1 MDGQPPAPYGK
12 KLKTKPQTAARRED
26 EDLRASDDIAAFA
39 GCHMISPRFEHD
51 RSAGA
56 PCFHREFYLVEQVAS
71 AVLSITAFGLVHVEL
86 NGSVAI
92 DDVLAPGWTDYR
104 HRLMYSTYDLSGLI
118 RLGENRL
125 EIMLGN
131 GWYRGQLGR
140 PSRRD
145 LYGERLGLLASLTIT
160 FVNGE
165 TLTIKTDESWNAR
178 SSHVTRD
185 DLYDGCVMD
194 FRSRPRQ
201 LGVEALEFDAVTLEK
216 QAFPGIAV
224 TENIVGSPCFRGRDG
239 PIIYDFGQNV
249 VGWVR
254 LKIKPQR
261 CERTIVVRH
270 AEVLEDDKLSLRPL
284 RAAKATDIYHLTASG
299 PTQIEPRFT
308 FHGFRY
314 ASIDGV
320 DPANIERVEAIVI
333 GSKLPRRGWFSCSDP
348 LLNRLHENVVWSM
361 RGNFLGIPT
370 DCPQR
375 DERLGWTADI
385 QVFAPT
391 ASFLYDCTD
400 LLDSWLRE
408 LSAAQLPDGSVPVII
423 PDIYRRPSVAT
434 AGWGDAAVVVP
445 WVLYQFTGRAKLL
458 ETHFETMRKWLARIE
473 RATGPELIW
482 RGGHQYGD
490 WLDPTAPPDD
500 PASAM
505 TDRNLVATAC
515 FYRSAKI
522 AADIASLLGL
532 TDDARK
538 YSDLRNGIFD
548 RFQNEFVTRAGKL
561 TSETQAAYAIVLTYG
576 LLLPNQ
582 IQKAGERLADLVR
595 KAAFTIGTGFLG
607 TPVILDALC
616 MTGHERVAM
625 RLINQTE
632 CPSWLYPVK
641 MGATTMWERWDSLLP
656 TGEVNPGEMTSFNH
670 YAFGAVADWMHRV
683 IAGLRSEQI
692 GWKAFS
698 VTPPLWT
705 GLTFAE
711 ASVESPAGTISSR
724 WEYFDG
730 VLSLKVLVP
739 EGVSARIHLPGET
752 IDLPAGGHAI
762 ERAVATERGLQG
774 EPTVLTTRHAIDNLE
789 IWTAVEDAVRQYRP
803 DWSFQQIARAAFH
816 YLDLP
821 LPDLSRCV
829 GLSIPTAEEDAL
841 RATLTALSAEVTT
854 QALMGCHISEA

>member
-1 MDGQPPAPYGK
+1 MDGHPAAGYGK
-12 KLKTKPQTAARRED
+12 KLKTTSRTAARHED
-26 EDLRASDDIAAFA
+26 DDLRASDGIHALA
-39 GCHMISPRFEHD
+39 GCRMISPRLEHD

-56 PCFHREFYLVEQVAS
+56 PCFHKEFYVAEKVAS

-86 NGSVAI
+86 NGSAAI

-104 HRLMYSTYDLSGLI
+104 YRLMYSAYDVSDLI
-118 RLGENRL
+118 RVGDNRL
-125 EIMLGN
+125 EIMVGN

-145 LYGERLGLLASLTIT
+145 LYGERLGLLACLTIV

-165 TLTIKTDESWNAR
+165 TLTIKTDENWNAR
-178 SSHVTRD
+178 SSHVAQD
-185 DLYDGCVMD
+185 DLYDGCLMD
-194 FRSRPRQ
+194 FRSTPRQ
-201 LGVEALEFDAVTLEK
+201 LGVEALKFDSSILEK
-216 QAFPGIAV
+216 QAFPGIGV
-224 TENIVGSPCFRGRDG
+224 TERIIGVSCTPGKDSPTV
-239 PIIYDFGQNV
+239 YDFGQNV

-254 LKIKPQR
+254 LKIKPQH
-261 CERTIVVRH
+261 CERTVTVRH
-270 AEVLEDDKLSLRPL
+270 AEVLEDGKLSLRPL
-284 RAAKATDIYHLTASG
+284 RAAKATDIYHLPASG
-299 PTQIEPRFT
+299 PTELEPRFT

-320 DPANIERVEAIVI
+320 DQADIECVEAIVV
-333 GSKLPRRGWFSCSDP
+333 GSKMRRTGWFSCSDL
-348 LLNRLHENVVWSM
+348 LLNKLHENVVWSM
-361 RGNFLGIPT
+361 RGNFLGVPT

-391 ASFLYDCTD
+391 ATFLYDCTE
-400 LLDSWLRE
+400 LLESWLRE
-408 LSAAQLPDGSVPVII
+408 LSAAQLPDGSVPVVI
-423 PDIYRRPSVAT
+423 PDVYRRPSVAT
-434 AGWGDAAVVVP
+434 AGWGDAATVVP
-445 WVLYQFTGRAKLL
+445 WVVYQHTGHAEVL
-458 ETHFETMRKWLARIE
+458 ERHFETMRKWLARIE
-473 RATGPELIW
+473 KATGPDLIW

-505 TDRNLVATAC
+505 TDRDLVATAC

-522 AADIASLLGL
+522 AADTASVLGL
-532 TDDARK
+532 AEDAQK
-538 YSDLRNGIFD
+538 YSDLRDAIFD
-548 RFQNEFVTRAGKL
+548 RFQTEFVTRAGRL

-582 IQKAGERLADLVR
+582 VRKAGERLADLVR

-625 RLINQTE
+625 RLIDQTE

-670 YAFGAVADWMHRV
+670 YAFGAVADWVHRA

-711 ASVESPAGTISSR
+711 ATIESPAGTISSR
-724 WEYFDG
+724 WDYFDG
-730 VLSLKVLVP
+730 VLKVKVRVP
-739 EGVSARIHLPGET
+739 EGVSAYLHLPGET
-752 IDLPAGGHAI
+752 IELPPGLYAI
-762 ERAVATERGLQG
+762 ERAVQAEGAKHRQHS
-774 EPTVLTTRHAIDNLE
+774 VLTTRHAIDSFE
-789 IWTAVEDAVRQYRP
+789 IWSVVETAIREYRP
-803 DWSFQQIARAAFH
+803 DWNPVQIARAAFP

-829 GLSIPTAEEDAL
+829 GLSIPTVEEDAL
-841 RATLTALSAEVTT
+841 RATLTALSAELTT
-854 QALMGCHISEA
+854 KGFVQSDIGEA

>member
-1 MDGQPPAPYGK
+1 MHGHPAAGYDRNLDVSVG
-12 KLKTKPQTAARRED
+12 TAARRDD
-26 EDLRASDDIAAFA
+26 EDLRAVDGKSAFS
-39 GCHMISPRFEHD
+39 GCRMISPRLEHD

-56 PCFHREFYLVEQVAS
+56 PCFRREFYVAEKVMS
-71 AVLSITAFGLVHVEL
+71 AELSITALGLVHVEL
-86 NGSVAI
+86 NGSLAV

-104 HRLMYSTYDLSGLI
+104 YRLMYSNYDVSDLI
-118 RLGENRL
+118 RPGENHL

-145 LYGERLGLLASLTIT
+145 LYGERLGLLASLTII

-165 TLTIKTDESWNAR
+165 TLTIRTDENWSAW
-178 SSHVTRD
+178 SSHVVED
-185 DLYDGCVMD
+185 DIYDGCLMD
-194 FRSRPRQ
+194 FRSIPRQ
-201 LGVEALEFDAVTLEK
+201 LGVEALEFDTSILEK
-216 QAFPGIAV
+216 QTFPGIAV
-224 TENIVGSPCFRGRDG
+224 TERIVGVSCSSGKDSP
-239 PIIYDFGQNV
+239 IVYDFGQNM

-254 LKIKPQR
+254 LKIRPQHY
-261 CERTIVVRH
+261 ERTITVRH
-270 AEVLEDDKLSLRPL
+270 AEVLEDGKLSLRPL
-284 RAAKATDIYHLTASG
+284 RAAKATDTYHLPASG
-299 PTQIEPRFT
+299 PVELEPRFT

-314 ASIDGV
+314 ASIEGV
-320 DPANIERVEAIVI
+320 EPADIASVEAIVV
-333 GSKLPRRGWFSCSDP
+333 GSNMARTGWFSCSDP
-348 LLNRLHENVVWSM
+348 LLNKLHDNVVWSM

-391 ASFLYDCTD
+391 ATFLYDCTE
-400 LLDSWLRE
+400 LLDSWLKD
-408 LSAAQLPDGSVPVII
+408 LSAAQMPDGSIPVII
-423 PDIYRRPSVAT
+423 PDVYRRSSVAT
-434 AGWGDAAVVVP
+434 AGWGDAATVVP
-445 WVLYQFTGRAKLL
+445 WVLYQHTGRAEVL
-458 ETHFETMRKWLARIE
+458 ERQFETMRKWLARIE
-473 RATGPELIW
+473 KATGPDLIW

-505 TDRNLVATAC
+505 TDRDLIATAC

-522 AADIASLLGL
+522 TADTASLLGL
-532 TDDARK
+532 TEDGQK
-538 YSDLRNGIFD
+538 YSALRDTIFD
-548 RFQNEFVTRAGKL
+548 RFQTEFVTKAGRL
-561 TSETQAAYAIVLTYG
+561 TSETQAAYAIALTYG
-576 LLLPNQ
+576 LLLPTQ
-582 IQKAGERLADLVR
+582 VQKAGERLADLVR

-632 CPSWLYPVK
+632 CPSWVYPVK

-683 IAGLRSEQI
+683 LAGLRSEEI

-711 ASVESPAGTISSR
+711 ATIESPAGTISSR
-724 WEYFDG
+724 WGYFDG
-730 VLSLKVLVP
+730 MLKVNVQVP
-739 EGVSARIHLPGET
+739 EGVSAHLHLLGET
-752 IDLPAGGHAI
+752 IELSSGRHAI
-762 ERAVATERGLQG
+762 ERAVVTKRGRNG
-774 EPTVLTTRHAIDNLE
+774 KPAVFTTRHAIDNLE
-789 IWTAVEDAVRQYRP
+789 IWTVVEAVVRKYRP
-803 DWSFQQIARAAFH
+803 DWSSAQMARAAFP
-816 YLDLP
+816 YLGLP
-821 LPDLSRCV
+821 LPDLSRCI
-829 GLSIPTAEEDAL
+829 GLSIPTVEEDAL
-841 RATLTALSAEVTT
+841 RATLTSLSVEIA
-854 QALMGCHISEA
+854 A